1 MIMGCDGGALIWF
14 RDDLRI
20 GDQPALTAAIV
31 RGKPVAGLYILNA
44 SGTCGA
50 RAPGAAGRWKL
61 HGALQD
67 LRDALATLNIPLI
80 LRSGDPSEAL
90 DSVVR
95 SLGIT
100 AVFWSRRYEPDA
112 VTQDKAVMAALTAK
126 GIAAKSFN
134 GKLLAEPWTVK
145 TQAGG
150 WFKVFT
156 PFCHAARASHPDLR
170 PLPAPDAAL
179 PWEAPPDRGDDLET
193 WGLTPTSS
201 TWTEPDWTEGLSAR
215 WPGGEGA
222 AKARMGIFL
231 EDGFKGYKEGRNV
244 PSAPHVSGLSPYLA
258 TGEISPRQAR
268 QAVLNASEE
277 AGGALD
283 ADFET
288 FEREL
293 YWRDFSHSLLFFG
306 DDITAKNHQPK
317 FDAFPWS
324 DDAAA
329 FKAWTKGKTGY
340 PIVDAGM
347 RELWRTG
354 YMHNRIRMITASFL
368 TKHLLI
374 DWRRGER
381 WFWTTLVDADPASNP
396 ANWQWVAGS
405 GADAAPYFRIFN
417 PMTQGEKFDPDG
429 SYVRAWVPELS
440 GMPDKYLH
448 APWTAPESV
457 LKTARV
463 ALGKTYPR
471 PIVDHK
477 AARDR
482 ALSAYKEIK

>member
-1 MIMGCDGGALIWF
+1 
-14 RDDLRI
+14 
-20 GDQPALTAAIV
+20 
-31 RGKPVAGLYILNA
+31 
-44 SGTCGA
+44 
-50 RAPGAAGRWKL
+50 
-61 HGALQD
+61 
-67 LRDALATLNIPLI
+67 
-80 LRSGDPSEAL
+80 
-90 DSVVR
+90 
-95 SLGIT
+95 
-100 AVFWSRRYEPDA
+100 
-112 VTQDKAVMAALTAK
+112 
-126 GIAAKSFN
+126 
-134 GKLLAEPWTVK
+134 
-145 TQAGG
+145 
-150 WFKVFT
+150 
-156 PFCHAARASHPDLR
+156 
-170 PLPAPDAAL
+170 
-179 PWEAPPDRGDDLET
+179 
-193 WGLTPTSS
+193 
-201 TWTEPDWTEGLSAR
+201 
-215 WPGGEGA
+215 
-222 AKARMGIFL
+222 
-231 EDGFKGYKEGRNV
+231 
-244 PSAPHVSGLSPYLA
+244 VSGLSPYLA